1 VVIGLPAVP
10 ALDAGWDLG
19 ADAASFERERWPAE
33 ERTDDRLDHRSGAPS
48 GGRRKRGTQRQGFGR
63 SKGGF
68 TTKIHLRTNAEGLP
82 IAAEITGGEVSDY
95 KGYDLVMDAD
105 APAPKVLIADKGYD
119 ADRIREQTEANG
131 GVAVIPMRRGRKNQT
146 PIDDHIYALRN
157 RIERCFNKL
166 KNARRLATRYDKT
179 AASYLGFIHIVSVRL
194 WTRHFVNVA

>member
-1 VVIGLPAVP
+1 MNGATQSANDRQHHHPAHHWQP
-10 ALDAGWDLG
+10 A
-19 ADAASFERERWPAE
+19 
-33 ERTDDRLDHRSGAPS
+33 RTRA
-48 GGRRKRGTQRQGFGR
+48 GFGR
-63 SKGGF
+63 SKVA
-68 TTKIHLRTNAEGLP
+68 LRPKSSPHNAEGLP

-105 APAPKVLIADKGYD
+105 APDPKVLIADKGYD
-119 ADRIREQTEANG
+119 ADRIREQTEAKG
-131 GVAVIPMRRGRKNQT
+131 GVAVIPMRRGRKVQT

-194 WTRHFVNVA
+194 WTKHFVNTA

>member
-1 VVIGLPAVP
+1 VVIGVPAVP
-10 ALDAGWDLG
+10 ALDVGWDLG
-19 ADAASFERERWPAE
+19 ADAASLERERWSAE
-33 ERTDDRLDHRSGAPS
+33 ECADDRLDYRAGAPS
-48 GGRRKRGTQRQGFGR
+48 SSRRKRGTQRQGFGR

-68 TTKIHLRTNAEGLP
+68 TTKIHLLTNAEGLP

-95 KGYDLVMDAD
+95 KGYDLVMDAA
-105 APAPKVLIADKGYD
+105 APDPKVLIADKGYD
-119 ADRIREQTEANG
+119 ADRIREHTEANG
-131 GVAVIPMRRGRKNQT
+131 GVAVIPMRRGRKVQT

-194 WTRHFVNVA
+194 WTKHFVNTA

>member
-1 VVIGLPAVP
+1 MVVSVPAVP
-10 ALDAGWDLG
+10 ALDVGWRVG
-19 ADAASFERERWPAE
+19 ADAAGLERERGPAA
-33 ERTDDRLDHRSGAPS
+33 ERADDRLNDRAGAPP

-68 TTKIHLRTNAEGLP
+68 TTIIHLRTNAEGLP

-105 APAPKVLIADKGYD
+105 APEPKVLIADKGYD
-119 ADRIREQTEANG
+119 ADRIRERTEAKG
-131 GVAVIPMRRGRKNQT
+131 GTTVIPMRRGRKVQT

-179 AASYLGFIHIVSVRL
+179 AASYLGFIHIVSAHL
-194 WTRHFVNVA
+194 GTKHFVNTA